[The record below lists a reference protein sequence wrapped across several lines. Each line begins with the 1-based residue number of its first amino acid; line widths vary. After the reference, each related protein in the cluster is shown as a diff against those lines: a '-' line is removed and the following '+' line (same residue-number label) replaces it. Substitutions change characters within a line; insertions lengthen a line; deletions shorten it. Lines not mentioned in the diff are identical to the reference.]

1 MNESKPSLR
10 EQVEAENAQRL
21 QAFVSDYTALVERHG
36 CDLRAL
42 PIITQDGRID
52 AQIQPVITD
61 EG

>member
-1 MNESKPSLR
+1 MSEPKPSLR
-10 EQVEAENAQRL
+10 EQIEADNAQRL
-21 QAFVSDYTALVERHG
+21 RAFVADYTALVERHG